1 MLVLR
6 VTPKSACVC
15 VLAYDEYF
23 SLPSFLTDSHHLVD
37 TFSNSEKPVIACTQR
52 QFTLDGREG
61 GGVGG
66 GSTAGWERGGM
77 FPSAL
82 IKTDL
87 LKNRFP
93 RFPWSNGLRSPN
105 QLPTGVHTH
114 VATIGWLEGNL
125 CLWAPH
131 HGEDLSRL
139 WRVIWVCV
147 CVQTLVLHQAFIYTP
162 WVYYLPFNDMSI
174 QTRCE
179 TAQSHLAWL
188 YLASFPVLHCSYRRL
203 QYD

>member
-6 VTPKSACVC
+6 VTLKSACVC

-37 TFSNSEKPVIACTQR
+37 TFSNSEKPVIACTQC

-61 GGVGG
+61 RGG
-66 GSTAGWERGGM
+66 GLLRGERGEEC
-77 FPSAL
+77 FPSVL

-87 LKNRFP
+87 LKNRLP

-139 WRVIWVCV
+139 RRVIWVCV
-147 CVQTLVLHQAFIYTP
+147 CADTSLT
-162 WVYYLPFNDMSI
+162 
-174 QTRCE
+174 
-179 TAQSHLAWL
+179 
-188 YLASFPVLHCSYRRL
+188 
-203 QYD
+203 